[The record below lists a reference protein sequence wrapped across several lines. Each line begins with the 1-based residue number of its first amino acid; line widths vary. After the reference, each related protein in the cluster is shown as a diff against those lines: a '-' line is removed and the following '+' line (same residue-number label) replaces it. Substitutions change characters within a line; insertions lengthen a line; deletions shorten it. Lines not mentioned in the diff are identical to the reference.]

1 MRMSK
6 ELPETTEQLNI
17 VHELEFDTEVE
28 AQAITLAAY
37 SIIKEMYEANMISLE
52 ELNLVRAK
60 YQIHVD

>member
-1 MRMSK
+1 MSK

-17 VHELEFDTEVE
+17 VHELEFDAEVE

-52 ELNLVRAK
+52 ELV
-60 YQIHVD
+60 IG